1 MRVPRAA
8 LHPEPGWTEAHPFP
22 FSAARR
28 TFEAEGRG
36 AGLLTIR
43 YFHRGP
49 DGALV
54 AKVWFGPDSEGPP
67 GHVHGGGLLTALDE
81 ALGAACWM
89 LGYPVMT
96 ARLNTV
102 FRRPVP
108 LGTTLLIETTVAP
121 VRAKALSV
129 TGRLMDRE
137 GRIYVEGTGTF
148 IRLSPAKIKQIFGI
162 PTPA

>member
-1 MRVPRAA
+1 MPQAPA
-8 LHPEPGWTEAHPFP
+8 LEPEPGWTEVHPFP
-22 FSAARR
+22 FAAARR
-28 TFEAEGRG
+28 TFAAEGR
-36 AGLLTIR
+36 AADLLSRR
-43 YFHRGP
+43 YFRREA

-54 AKVWFGPDSEGPP
+54 AKVWFGPRSEGAP

-108 LGTTLLIETTVAP
+108 VGTTLLVETAVAH
-121 VRAKALSV
+121 VRARALTV
-129 TGRLMDRE
+129 TGRILDRK
-137 GRIYVEGTGTF
+137 GRVYVEGKGTF
-148 IRLSPAKIKQIFGI
+148 IRLSPAKVEQIFGI
-162 PTPA
+162 P